1 MFPLFASP
9 IPIPAAI
16 TLNVPQK
23 KESPIPDIGPIRPT
37 FTLLIEDVSK
47 EDKLHNI
54 EINIKKSVFSPNVKE
69 FLLNLTK
76 ENKLSFYIIQNRLLN
91 FFKLLLQ
98 FETVDQIITI

>member
-47 EDKLHNI
+47 VSDFAFSSSI
-54 EINIKKSVFSPNVKE
+54 ATPSVIRNGETCGVTLNVSVCL
-69 FLLNLTK
+69 FNAA
-76 ENKLSFYIIQNRLLN
+76 
-91 FFKLLLQ
+91 
-98 FETVDQIITI
+98 